1 MIFRPDRTLEFP
13 KLTEEQLQKKPLTG
27 TELKA
32 LMIIAL
38 VFVGFFTKDFHG
50 LDYSI
55 VVMAGVILILMLN
68 VVNWSQLNEKTEW
81 AVTFMVFG
89 GGIALGTAMGYSGAA
104 EYMASVFFPLVDGKG
119 AILLFVG
126 VGVFAAILTNLMAN
140 IAAAALLLPIAIPM
154 AMMSGINPVI
164 VAMSLGM
171 FTSFAYLLVIG
182 CPPNVVSYSFGYF
195 KPYDL
200 LKAGLVA
207 LPVGVLVL
215 AVIATKAKGVR
226 LLTY

>member
-89 GGIALGTAMGYSGAA
+89 GGIALGTAMWATAERRNTWPACSSPWLTAREQYCCLSG
-104 EYMASVFFPLVDGKG
+104 
-119 AILLFVG
+119 
-126 VGVFAAILTNLMAN
+126 
-140 IAAAALLLPIAIPM
+140 
-154 AMMSGINPVI
+154 
-164 VAMSLGM
+164 
-171 FTSFAYLLVIG
+171 
-182 CPPNVVSYSFGYF
+182 
-195 KPYDL
+195 
-200 LKAGLVA
+200 
-207 LPVGVLVL
+207 
-215 AVIATKAKGVR
+215 
-226 LLTY
+226 